1 MYKKNKIV
9 HYEIEG
15 NDFYMKNTL
24 ITLFLIITTYMFIGV
39 SAEEL
44 IEIPDDA
51 IRIRVIAN
59 SNSEY
64 DQEKKQQIREEVQL
78 YMQDLLKNAKTTE
91 EAREI
96 INNNLNNL
104 NKKLDNY
111 LTQIN
116 YDENYTINFG
126 LNYFPEK
133 EYKGITYKE
142 GLYESL
148 LITLGEGKGK
158 NWWCVLF
165 PPICLLEAEE
175 NETDEIEYK
184 SFVKEI
190 IDKYIINQN

>member
-1 MYKKNKIV
+1 MKKTI
-9 HYEIEG
+9 I
-15 NDFYMKNTL
+15 TL
-24 ITLFLIITTYMFIGV
+24 IIIIITYMIIGV
-39 SAEEL
+39 KAEEL
-44 IEIPDDA
+44 IEIPNNA

-64 DQEKKQQIREEVQL
+64 DQEKKNEIRQELQL
-78 YMQDLLKNAKTTE
+78 YMQNLLKDATTTD
-91 EAREI
+91 EARTI
-96 INNNLNNL
+96 IQNNITNLKNNI
-104 NKKLDNY
+104 DTY
-111 LTQIN
+111 LTEIKYN
-116 YDENYTINFG
+116 TEYKINFG

-175 NETDEIEYK
+175 QDTDEIEYK

-190 IDKYIINQN
+190 IEKYF